1 MALITNE
8 WDRDNLMFLLTADD
22 ACLKE
27 WYAQADAD
35 DLQYAQELMA
45 SYAEEL
51 KLRSELVV
59 IEDKLY
65 GVKEFPEVTNI
76 LNNIKVK
83 K

>member
-8 WDRDNLMFLLTADD
+8 WDRDNLMFLLTSDD
-22 ACLKE
+22 RCLKE

-35 DLQYAQELMA
+35 DLLYAQELMA

-51 KLRSELVV
+51 RLRSEIML

-65 GVKEFPEVTNI
+65 GETSFPEVTNI
-76 LNNIKVK
+76 LNSIKVK

>member
-22 ACLKE
+22 QCLKE

-35 DLQYAQELMA
+35 DLQYAQELLA

-51 KLRSELVV
+51 KIRAQDVL

-65 GVKEFPEVTNI
+65 GETSFPEVTNI
-76 LNNIKVK
+76 LNSIKVK